1 MVIVSVPAFGF
12 HVYPRLLPA
21 AIVTAILG
29 ATALCVIGFA
39 VSTFVRRADTAPAIA
54 NLTLFP
60 ILFLSGV
67 FFPLQGAPGWV
78 LAVAHVFPLYRI
90 VQAFTA
96 CFSPFTQ
103 GWGFALRDLAEIVA
117 WGQPAS
123 SSQFAGSA
131 GSRRRRK
138 AVRECASLGCG
149 RLPDEADA
157 AIRACRPRARAACS
171 DQARRRG

>member
-117 WGQPAS
+117 WGA
-123 SSQFAGSA
+123 AGLLV
-131 GSRRRRK
+131 
-138 AVRECASLGCG
+138 AVRRFRWESEAPEGG
-149 RLPDEADA
+149 TGMRLPRLRTA
-157 AIRACRPRARAACS
+157 AGRS
-171 DQARRRG
+171 